1 MAYELRRTG
10 TRKEISRRLRI
21 ARQAMAVATAF
32 SLPLSTSAQAIAA
45 SIFVVLAI
53 ATLDLSRFTATIRSP
68 AAWLPAALF
77 ALILIGVTWS
87 SEPLPIALKWVG
99 PYAKLLLI
107 PIVMMTAFSRKE
119 GLQIACGFLAACTIL
134 LLLSWASV
142 VWPSGP
148 WGWFKEASVP
158 VKDNAVQSGEF
169 ALCAFGLAYAGLR
182 HWSENRTRAMLALLL
197 AALFFVNGVFVNI
210 SKTGIL
216 MAGALLTL
224 LLLETQGWRRG
235 VLIAIPA
242 MLAIVVALSFSPS
255 AQVRLKQFLEG
266 TEPVHDNRENFSTVA
281 RLYFWKQSQAFIASA
296 PVLGHGTGSIAS
308 LYRGLDQ
315 SKTFGNIPDP
325 HNQFLHTALQV
336 GLVGGALLIAMWA
349 AHLALFWGSGPLRA
363 MGLAIV
369 VQNILGCLFNSHLST
384 VTQGMLYCLGVG
396 LIGALIWSARLPVS
410 SAECVADSFVRKSP
424 GAASA

>member
-1 MAYELRRTG
+1 M
-10 TRKEISRRLRI
+10 ISRHLRT
-21 ARQAMAVATAF
+21 ARQVFAVVTAF
-32 SLPLSTSAQAIAA
+32 SLPLSTSAQAIAV

-53 ATLDLSRFTATIRSP
+53 ATLDVGRFRATIRTP

-87 SEPLPIALKWVG
+87 SAPLPVAFKWVG

-107 PIVMMTAFSRKE
+107 PIVMMTAFSRKD
-119 GLQIACGFLAACTIL
+119 GVQIACGFLAACTIL
-134 LLLSWASV
+134 LALSWASV
-142 VWPSGP
+142 VWPGGP
-148 WGWFKEASVP
+148 WRWFNLTGVP

-169 ALCAFGLAYAGLR
+169 ALCAFGLAYVGLR
-182 HWSENRTRAMLALLL
+182 SWGENRGRAVLTLAL
-197 AALFFVNGVFVNI
+197 AALFFANALFVNI

-216 MAGALLTL
+216 MAGALLAL

-235 VLIAIPA
+235 LLIAIPA
-242 MLAIVVALSFSPS
+242 TLAIVAALSFSPA
-255 AQVRLKQFLEG
+255 AQVRFKQLLEG
-266 TEPVHDNRENFSTVA
+266 TEPLHENHENISTA
-281 RLYFWKQSQAFIASA
+281 SRLYFWKEAQVFVAGA
-296 PVLGHGTGSIAS
+296 PVLGHGTGSIAG

-315 SKTFGNIPDP
+315 SRTFGDIPDP
-325 HNQFLHTALQV
+325 HNQFLHTTLQV

-349 AHLALFWGSGPLRA
+349 AHLALFWGSGALRA

-369 VQNILGCLFNSHLST
+369 IQNILGSLFNSHLST

-396 LIGALIWSARLPVS
+396 LIGALIRSARQSTS
-410 SAECVADSFVRKSP
+410 SAARAADAFVRKSP

>member
-1 MAYELRRTG
+1 MKKE
-10 TRKEISRRLRI
+10 EISRHLRT
-21 ARQAMAVATAF
+21 ARQVMAVVTAF
-32 SLPLSTSAQAIAA
+32 SLPLSTSAQAIAV

-53 ATLDLSRFTATIRSP
+53 ATLDIERFRATSRHA

-87 SEPLPIALKWVG
+87 SAPLPVALKWVG

-107 PIVMMTAFSRKE
+107 PIVMMTAFSRKD
-119 GLQIACGFLAACTIL
+119 GLQIAGGFLAACTIL
-134 LLLSWASV
+134 LVLSWASV

-148 WGWFKEASVP
+148 WGWFNLTSVP

-169 ALCAFGLAYAGLR
+169 ALCAFGLAYAGLGVWR
-182 HWSENRTRAMLALLL
+182 ENPGRALLALTL
-197 AALFFVNGVFVNI
+197 AALFFANALFVNI

-216 MAGALLTL
+216 MAGALLVL

-242 MLAIVVALSFSPS
+242 TLAIVVALSFSPS

-266 TEPVHDNRENFSTVA
+266 TEPVHDNRENISTA
-281 RLYFWKQSQAFIASA
+281 SRLYFWKESRVFIASA
-296 PVLGHGTGSIAS
+296 PVIGHGTGSIAS

-315 SKTFGNIPDP
+315 SKAFGDIPDP
-325 HNQFLHTALQV
+325 HNQFLHTTLQV

-349 AHLALFWGSGPLRA
+349 SHLALFWGSGALRA

-369 VQNILGCLFNSHLST
+369 IQNILGSLFNSHLST

-396 LIGALIWSARLPVS
+396 LIGALIWSARLPAS
-410 SAECVADSFVRKSP
+410 SRERAPDSFVRKSP

>member
-1 MAYELRRTG
+1 M
-10 TRKEISRRLRI
+10 RKEEISRHLRNS
-21 ARQAMAVATAF
+21 RQAMAVATAF
-32 SLPLSTSAQAIAA
+32 SLPLSTSAQAIAV

-53 ATLDLSRFTATIRSP
+53 ATLDIKRFAATIRSP

-87 SEPLPIALKWVG
+87 SEPLPVALKWVG

-107 PIVMMTAFSRKE
+107 PIVMMTAFSRKD

-142 VWPSGP
+142 LWPGGP
-148 WGWFKEASVP
+148 WRWFNGTGVP

-169 ALCAFGLAYAGLR
+169 ALCAFGLAYMGLR
-182 HWSENRTRAMLALLL
+182 LRSENRGRAALALVL
-197 AALFFVNGVFVNI
+197 AALFFANALFVNI

-216 MAGALLTL
+216 MAGALLAL
-224 LLLETQGWRRG
+224 FLLETQGWRRG

-242 MLAIVVALSFSPS
+242 MLAIVVALSLSPA
-255 AQVRLKQFLEG
+255 AQVRFKQFLEG
-266 TEPVHDNRENFSTVA
+266 TEPLHENHENISTAA
-281 RLYFWKQSQAFIASA
+281 RLYFWKESRRFIASA
-296 PVLGHGTGSIAS
+296 PVLGHGTGSIAA

-325 HNQFLHTALQV
+325 HNQFLHTTLQV

-349 AHLALFWGSGPLRA
+349 AHLALFWGGGALRA
-363 MGLAIV
+363 MGSAIV
-369 VQNILGCLFNSHLST
+369 VQNILGSLFNSHLST

-396 LIGALIWSARLPVS
+396 LTGALIWSARQPTS
-410 SAECVADSFVRKSP
+410 SAERAAESFVRKSP

>member
-1 MAYELRRTG
+1 MTK
-10 TRKEISRRLRI
+10 KEISRHLRI
-21 ARQAMAVATAF
+21 ARQAMAVVTAF
-32 SLPLSTSAQAIAA
+32 SLPLSTSAQAIAV

-53 ATLDLSRFTATIRSP
+53 ATLDVERFRTIIRSP

-87 SEPLPIALKWVG
+87 SAPLPVALKWVG

-107 PIVMMTAFSRKE
+107 PIAMMTAFSRRE

-134 LLLSWASV
+134 LTLSWVSV
-142 VWPSGP
+142 VWPGGP
-148 WGWFKEASVP
+148 WSWFNGAGVP

-169 ALCAFGLAYAGLR
+169 VLCAFGLAYAGPRL
-182 HWSENRTRAMLALLL
+182 WSENRGRAVLALAL
-197 AALFFVNGVFVNI
+197 AVLFFADALFVNI

-216 MAGALLTL
+216 MAGALLAL
-224 LLLETQGWRRG
+224 FLLETQGWRRG

-242 MLAIVVALSFSPS
+242 TLAIVAALSLSPA
-255 AQVRLKQFLEG
+255 AQVRFKQFLEG
-266 TEPVHDNRENFSTVA
+266 AEPLHENHENISTVS
-281 RLYFWKQSQAFIASA
+281 RLYFWKQARVFIDDA
-296 PVLGHGTGSIAS
+296 PVLGHGTGSIAG

-315 SKTFGNIPDP
+315 SKTFGDIPDP
-325 HNQFLHTALQV
+325 HNQFLHTTLQV

-349 AHLALFWGSGPLRA
+349 AHLALFWGSGALRA
-363 MGLAIV
+363 IGLAIV
-369 VQNILGCLFNSHLST
+369 VQNILGSLFNSHLST

-396 LIGALIWSARLPVS
+396 LIGALIWSARQPTS
-410 SAECVADSFVRKSP
+410 STERTADSFVRKSP

>member
-1 MAYELRRTG
+1 M
-10 TRKEISRRLRI
+10 TREEISRHLRT

-32 SLPLSTSAQAIAA
+32 SLPLSTSAQAIAV

-53 ATLDLSRFTATIRSP
+53 ATLDLQRFTAIIRSP

-77 ALILIGVTWS
+77 GLILIGVTWS
-87 SEPLPIALKWVG
+87 SEPLPVALKWVG

-107 PIVMMTAFSRKE
+107 PIAMMTAFSRKD
-119 GLQIACGFLAACTIL
+119 GLQIAFGFLAACAIL
-134 LLLSWASV
+134 LLLSWASI

-148 WGWFKEASVP
+148 WGWFKGGQAVP

-169 ALCAFGLAYAGLR
+169 ALCAFGVAYAGLR
-182 HWSENRTRAMLALLL
+182 LWSENRARAVLALSL
-197 AALFFVNGVFVNI
+197 AALFFANALFVNI
-210 SKTGIL
+210 SKTGIV
-216 MAGALLTL
+216 MAGALLVL

-242 MLAIVVALSFSPS
+242 TLAIVVALSFSPS

-266 TEPVHDNRENFSTVA
+266 TEPVRDNRENISTA
-281 RLYFWKQSQAFIASA
+281 SRLYFWKQSRIFVASA
-296 PVLGHGTGSIAS
+296 PVLGHGTGSIAG
-308 LYRGLDQ
+308 LYRGFDQ
-315 SKTFGNIPDP
+315 SKAFGEIPDP
-325 HNQFLHTALQV
+325 HNQFLHTTLQV

-349 AHLALFWGSGPLRA
+349 AHLALFWGGGALRSI
-363 MGLAIV
+363 GLAIV
-369 VQNILGCLFNSHLST
+369 VQNILGSLFNSHIST

-396 LIGALIWSARLPVS
+396 LIGALIWSARLPAS
-410 SAECVADSFVRKSP
+410 SADRVADSFVRKSP

>member
-1 MAYELRRTG
+1 MTKE
-10 TRKEISRRLRI
+10 EISQHLRT
-21 ARQAMAVATAF
+21 ARQVMAVVTAF
-32 SLPLSTSAQAIAA
+32 SLPLSTSAQAIAV

-53 ATLDLSRFTATIRSP
+53 ATLDVGRFRATMRSP

-77 ALILIGVTWS
+77 ALILVGVTWS
-87 SEPLPIALKWVG
+87 SEPLPVGLKWVG

-107 PIVMMTAFSRKE
+107 PIVMMTAFSRKD
-119 GLQIACGFLAACTIL
+119 GLQVALGFLAACTIL
-134 LLLSWASV
+134 LALSWVSV

-148 WGWFKEASVP
+148 WGWFNLKGVP

-169 ALCAFGLAYAGLR
+169 ALCAFGLAYVGLR
-182 HWSENRTRAMLALLL
+182 SWSDNRGRAAPALGL
-197 AALFFVNGVFVNI
+197 AALFFANALFVNI

-216 MAGALLTL
+216 MAGALLAL

-242 MLAIVVALSFSPS
+242 MLAIVVALSLSPD
-255 AQVRLKQFLEG
+255 AQTRFKQFVEG
-266 TEPVHDNRENFSTVA
+266 NEPVHDNRENISTA
-281 RLYFWKQSQAFIASA
+281 SRLYFWKQARVFVASA
-296 PVLGHGTGSIAS
+296 PVFGHGTGSIAG

-325 HNQFLHTALQV
+325 HNQFLHTTLQV

-349 AHLALFWGSGPLRA
+349 AHLALFWGGGALRA

-369 VQNILGCLFNSHLST
+369 VQNILGSLFNSHLST

-396 LIGALIWSARLPVS
+396 LIGALIWGARLPAS
-410 SAECVADSFVRKSP
+410 STERAADAFVRKSP

>member
-1 MAYELRRTG
+1 
-10 TRKEISRRLRI
+10 
-21 ARQAMAVATAF
+21 
-32 SLPLSTSAQAIAA
+32 
-45 SIFVVLAI
+45 VVLAI
-53 ATLDLSRFTATIRSP
+53 ATTDIPRVAATIRSP

-87 SEPLPIALKWVG
+87 SEPLPVALKWVG

-107 PIVMMTAFSRKE
+107 PIVMMTPFSRKD
-119 GLQIACGFLAACTIL
+119 GLQITFAFLAACAIL

-142 VWPSGP
+142 LWPGGP
-148 WGWFKEASVP
+148 WGWFKGTGVP

-169 ALCAFGLAYAGLR
+169 ALCAFGLAYAALR
-182 HWSENRTRAMLALLL
+182 HWKENRARAALALSL
-197 AALFFVNGVFVNI
+197 AALFFVNALLVNI

-216 MAGALLTL
+216 MAGALLAL

-242 MLAIVVALSFSPS
+242 MLAIAVALSLSPA
-255 AQVRLKQFLEG
+255 AQVRFKQFLEG
-266 TEPVHDNRENFSTVA
+266 TEPLHENLENISTVS
-281 RLYFWKQSQAFIASA
+281 RLYFWKQSRQFIASA
-296 PVLGHGTGSIAS
+296 PLLGHGTGSIAA

-315 SKTFGNIPDP
+315 SKTFGDIPDP
-325 HNQFLHTALQV
+325 HNQFLHTTLQV

-349 AHLALFWGSGPLRA
+349 AHLALFWGSGVFRA

-369 VQNILGCLFNSHLST
+369 VQNVLGSLFNSHLST

-396 LIGALIWSARLPVS
+396 LIGALIWSARLPAS
-410 SAECVADSFVRKSP
+410 STERAADSFVRKSP

>member
-1 MAYELRRTG
+1 M
-10 TRKEISRRLRI
+10 ISRHLRT
-21 ARQAMAVATAF
+21 ARQVFAVVTAF
-32 SLPLSTSAQAIAA
+32 SLPLSTSAQAIAV

-53 ATLDLSRFTATIRSP
+53 ATLDVGRFRATIRTP

-87 SEPLPIALKWVG
+87 SAPLPVAFKWVG

-107 PIVMMTAFSRKE
+107 PIVMMTAFSRKD
-119 GLQIACGFLAACTIL
+119 GVQIACGFLAACTIL
-134 LLLSWASV
+134 LALSWASV

-148 WGWFKEASVP
+148 WRWFNLTGVP

-169 ALCAFGLAYAGLR
+169 ALCAFGLAYVGLR
-182 HWSENRTRAMLALLL
+182 SWSENRGRAVLTLAL
-197 AALFFVNGVFVNI
+197 AALFFANALFVNI

-216 MAGALLTL
+216 MAGALLAL

-235 VLIAIPA
+235 LLIAIPA
-242 MLAIVVALSFSPS
+242 TLAIVAALSLSPA
-255 AQVRLKQFLEG
+255 AQVRFKQLLLG
-266 TEPVHDNRENFSTVA
+266 AEPLHENHENMSTA
-281 RLYFWKQSQAFIASA
+281 SRLYFWKEAQVFVAGA
-296 PVLGHGTGSIAS
+296 PVLGHGTGSIAG

-315 SKTFGNIPDP
+315 SRTFGDIPDP
-325 HNQFLHTALQV
+325 HNQFLHTTLQV

-349 AHLALFWGSGPLRA
+349 AHLALFWGSGALRA

-369 VQNILGCLFNSHLST
+369 IQNILGSLFNSHLST

-396 LIGALIWSARLPVS
+396 LVGALIWSALQPTS
-410 SAECVADSFVRKSP
+410 SAARAADNFVRKSP